1 MRPQKRLLQSLI
13 LLLLCCLF
21 LWPGIE
27 AGSARGAPPRQTD
40 LDHFVHL
47 PLVHGAEADGAG
59 DYAQQV
65 VDLVNAHRANAGC
78 PPLDIDPR
86 LVAAAQGHSQDM
98 ATSDFFSHTGSDGSR
113 PWDRM
118 EAEGYNWSRAAENIA
133 AGYPTPED
141 VVAAWMNST
150 GHRNNILN
158 CALVD
163 TGVGYVHLAD
173 DTGSVNY
180 HHYWTHDFGA
190 PR

>member
-1 MRPQKRLLQSLI
+1 MRRRLFWRLF
-13 LLLLCCLF
+13 LLLLL
-21 LWPGIE
+21 L
-27 AGSARGAPPRQTD
+27 ATAAAPAAAAPATQSES
-40 LDHFVHL
+40 DHFFYL
-47 PLVHGAEADGAG
+47 PSVRAGEGNDGGGGGSGDLAE
-59 DYAQQV
+59 QV
-65 VDLVNAHRANAGC
+65 VQLVNAHRANAGC
-78 PPLDIDPR
+78 PPLAIDPR
-86 LVAAAQGHSQDM
+86 LVAAAQGHSEDM
-98 ATSDFFSHTGSDGSR
+98 AVNDFFSHTGSDGSR

-173 DTGSVNY
+173 DTGNVNY
-180 HHYWTHDFGA
+180 HHYWTQDFGT